1 MTPEKIIEAIQIIRN
16 EIEPAL
22 KFNERGKLIV
32 KVLENNLKAT
42 ILNDDTINFVVSEFN
57 KYTGKRIGEKTL
69 EKINKAIEDKNPL
82 IYVVFNGNSIR
93 IRVHQEKI
101 KYMLPYDNC
110 YVDICGIYEND
121 RYDHLF
127 DAESKFKKLEK
138 FYTWY
143 KVNYINDPDSYIND
157 IQADFEAIQEA
168 AKAYNKAVEAFQ
180 DRAIQGLTEFNKI
193 YIKNYLISCF

>member
-1 MTPEKIIEAIQIIRN
+1 MTPEKIIEAIQTINN
-16 EIEPAL
+16 EVEPAL
-22 KFNERGKLIV
+22 KLSERGKIF
-32 KVLENNLKAT
+32 KKILENNLKAT

-69 EKINKAIEDKNPL
+69 EKINKAIEDKNQL
-82 IYVVFNGNSIR
+82 IYAVFNGNSIR

-143 KVNYINDPDSYIND
+143 KVNYINDPDSYINEL
-157 IQADFEAIQEA
+157 EASHKAIIEA
-168 AKAYNKAVEAFQ
+168 AEVYNKAVDTFR
-180 DRAIQGLTEFNKI
+180 DKAIQGLTEFDII
-193 YIKNYLISCF
+193 YPKMYLIP

>member
-1 MTPEKIIEAIQIIRN
+1 MTPEKIIETIQTIRK

-22 KFNERGKLIV
+22 KFNEKGKILV

-42 ILNDDTINFVVSEFN
+42 IINDDIINMVIAEFN
-57 KYTGKRIGEKTL
+57 KYSGKRIGAKTL

-82 IYVVFNGNSIR
+82 IYAVFNGNSIR

-110 YVDICGIYEND
+110 YVDVCREYENYTD
-121 RYDHLF
+121 DHLF
-127 DAESKFKKLEK
+127 DSESKFKPLEK

-143 KVNYINDPDSYIND
+143 KANYINDPESYTNEL
-157 IQADFEAIQEA
+157 EASHKAILEA
-168 AKAYNKAVEAFQ
+168 AEIYNKAVEIYR
-180 DRAIQGLTEFNKI
+180 DKAIQGLTEFNSI
-193 YIKNYLISCF
+193 YPKNYLISCY